1 MTVNPLTPR
10 LPRPGL
16 YPGQAVHVNAHSAWL
31 PATVICVAHTA
42 VGISLATPTAG
53 TLTRTVAPWV
63 VQPAA
68 GHRLAP
74 VHQLRH
80 GDEVVAADGSV
91 HTLAGFPWQ
100 GRDGWSGPAST
111 PKPTAPPKPTATTS
125 SQLPGATACASIGG
139 AQFHDVW
146 RSVAAFLRVGDVLR
160 LRWLADNTTDQVIAA
175 DLHRDDLHIEARR
188 GRRLWTFLLDVTV
201 RPQAARAVTAVHR

>member
-1 MTVNPLTPR
+1 MTINPLTPR

-16 YPGQAVHVNAHSAWL
+16 YPGQAVHVNAHTAWL
-31 PATVICVAHTA
+31 PATVICVAHAA

-63 VQPAA
+63 VRPAA

-91 HTLAGFPWQ
+91 HALAGFPWQ
-100 GRDGWSGPAST
+100 GRDGWWVLTYDNGERVTLPPAT
-111 PKPTAPPKPTATTS
+111 
-125 SQLPGATACASIGG
+125 
-139 AQFHDVW
+139 
-146 RSVAAFLRVGDVLR
+146 VLR
-160 LRWLADNTTDQVIAA
+160 LTDPTP
-175 DLHRDDLHIEARR
+175 E
-188 GRRLWTFLLDVTV
+188 VTV
-201 RPQAARAVTAVHR
+201 GGAVIDRSAAAHR